1 VHDGRHPGVVAAD
14 GEAGEID
21 AIAVDVKLPAERGEK
36 FAWLADD
43 FFRICEGERAI
54 AKLIGLAG
62 CRFNCADA
70 VRRGDALAAVGSSG
84 GQERPALYFEL
95 RRNGTP
101 VNPSGWLTRQ

>member
-1 VHDGRHPGVVAAD
+1 MSLYAHNDSLLRAA
-14 GEAGEID
+14 G
-21 AIAVDVKLPAERGEK
+21 
-36 FAWLADD
+36 
-43 FFRICEGERAI
+43 
-54 AKLIGLAG
+54 
-62 CRFNCADA
+62 DA